1 MRINEITEQVDLSKR
16 AIKFYEEKGLLK
28 VSRDENG
35 YRNYSEENLMAL
47 KEISIYR
54 KLGIDIRDIRLLL
67 DGKKKD
73 LLEQIYEEKKH
84 TLHEE
89 QEKLNALLK
98 FMRDHDV
105 NDFYQM
111 VDYQTIGQAM
121 QDVLPGFY
129 GYYFM
134 QHFQPYL
141 QIPMTTQEQKDAY
154 KTIVDFWDHIHLR
167 IPLLM
172 KLSGYLICCLMPQ
185 PSLERMTA
193 RMEQT
198 LQMYL
203 HPSDKEYAALCRS
216 IRQNVRLQNSLLR
229 YHPFLIS
236 KRRLMKRLQDCGY
249 NDIFIPAMERLSP
262 LYREYR
268 EAMMQMNERVC
279 KDLGL
284 HYDSGCRL
292 VMAKKD

>member
-1 MRINEITEQVDLSKR
+1 MRINEIAEQVDLSKR

-35 YRNYSEENLMAL
+35 YRNYSEENLMTL
-47 KEISIYR
+47 KEISVYR

-67 DGKKKD
+67 EGKRKD

-84 TLHEE
+84 MLHEE
-89 QEKLNALLK
+89 QEKLDALLK
-98 FMRDHDV
+98 LIKNHDV
-105 NDFYQM
+105 NAAYET
-111 VDYQTIGQAM
+111 VDYRTIGQAM

-134 QHFQPYL
+134 RHFQPYL
-141 QIPMTTQEQKDAY
+141 QIPMTTREQKDAY
-154 KTIVDFWDHIHLR
+154 KTIVDFWDHVQLR

-172 KLSGYLICCLMPQ
+172 KLSGYLICYLTPQ

-203 HPSDKEYAALCRS
+203 HPSEEEYAALCRS
-216 IRQNVRLQNSLLR
+216 IRQYVRLRNGPLR
-229 YHPFLIS
+229 YHPFS
-236 KRRLMKRLQDCGY
+236 VSQRRLMKRLQDCGY
-249 NDIFIPAMERLSP
+249 NDIFLPAMERLSP

-284 HYDSGCRL
+284 YYDSGYHL
-292 VMAKKD
+292 VMGKKN